1 MSRVT
6 TLNYAFFDAKEFN
19 SDLSKWTTEPESQP
33 VRNEYTVKIW
43 SESIHPNGGYRLML
57 NHFWIADIDSG
68 QFINV
73 EDPGEPS
80 NPANRLTDGRK
91 INSYMTE
98 NDPYVL
104 YFNSSHDVVNM
115 TIRSQFPASSTNVYY
130 LRLSVEKNSI
140 DKEIFRSEPI
150 NIRQFDEYDID
161 GNVPGPNESPWA
173 SVDQDGNPTEFWGL
187 KTLTVDLRDI
197 CSSLTNLYHTFWH
210 AYRFNSD
217 LSKWSVS
224 DVTTMSSS
232 T

>member
-43 SESIHPNGGYRLML
+43 SESRHPNGNGYRLLL

-73 EDPGEPS
+73 EDPGDPS
-80 NPANRLTDGRK
+80 NPSNRLTDGTQ
-91 INSYMTE
+91 IASYVTE
-98 NDPYVL
+98 DEPYVL

-115 TIRSQFPASSTNVYY
+115 TIRSQLPASSTDDTGYWQTNPGYY

-150 NIRQFDEYDID
+150 NIRQFFEYD
-161 GNVPGPNESPWA
+161 GN
-173 SVDQDGNPTEFWGL
+173 WGL
-187 KTLTVDLRDI
+187 KTSTVDLRNI

-217 LSKWSVS
+217 LSKWAVS
-224 DVTTMSSS
+224 RVTVMTQS

>member
-43 SESIHPNGGYRLML
+43 SESRHPNGNGYRLML

-73 EDPGEPS
+73 EDPGIFSKTHPS
-80 NPANRLTDGRK
+80 NPANHLTDGRQ
-91 INSYMTE
+91 IASYCTE
-98 NDPYVL
+98 DDPYVL
-104 YFNSSHDVVNM
+104 NFNSSHDVVNM

-150 NIRQFDEYDID
+150 NIRQFDEYD
-161 GNVPGPNESPWA
+161 GN
-173 SVDQDGNPTEFWGL
+173 WGL
-187 KTLTVDLRDI
+187 KTSTVDLRNI
-197 CSSLTNLYHTFWH
+197 YSSLTNLYHTFWH